1 MSTDAPP
8 PPGATGLSIRAEL
21 LRGNRRVVALAFA
34 LGVVAAIATVA
45 LPLVV
50 RELITAIQ
58 DDDGVLLP
66 ILLLAGLALGGGL
79 ATALSTFLLARV
91 GERMVLDLRTRM
103 IGRIL
108 RLPLHAVRREGTG
121 TLVSRVGSD
130 AAQLRSVVDVGVT
143 EIPVSAVSIVLGLVV
158 MGLLDWVL
166 LLIALG
172 SFAVSAAAIG
182 VVVRGIRRNALEQQ
196 TAIGLLAQRLASTI
210 GALPIVRA
218 QRAEEHV
225 SAEIASA
232 AQRASRSAIAA
243 ARLQSLVSP
252 VMELGLQVALIG
264 VVVGSGARLANGAL
278 TVPDFAAFLLYLL
291 QLVSPLTVVA
301 LGVSRLQ
308 TGLSARE
315 RIAHVL
321 NLEPEVDAGR
331 LAASTDTPEGA
342 PAIAFEDVAF
352 AYDERPVLDG
362 VSFEAPAHGMTAIV
376 GPSGAGKSTILQLVE
391 RFVDPGSGTIRVHGH
406 PVQEWR
412 LDGLRRRVEYVDQA
426 FTLLEGSIRENL
438 TLGRDTPA
446 TDDQLLQALERVGLR
461 DDVLAMDDGLDE
473 RIGRGVDVSGGQR
486 QRLACARALLTEAD
500 IVLFDE
506 PTAQL
511 DSVNDELLRVAI
523 EQLATDRAVVVVAHR
538 IATIRSADR
547 IVVVEAGRVVGVG
560 SHDELVDG
568 CPTYAD
574 LVARQRLSDPT
585 TTGKGAVR

>member
-1 MSTDAPP
+1 MSTDPP
-8 PPGATGLSIRAEL
+8 TASGTLSIRAEL
-21 LRGNRRVVALAFA
+21 LRGNRRVVAAAFL
-34 LGVVAAIATVA
+34 LGVIAAIATVA

-58 DDDGVLLP
+58 EDDGVLLP

-108 RLPLHAVRREGTG
+108 RLPLNVVRREGTG

-158 MGLLDWVL
+158 MGFLDWVL

-172 SFAVSAAAIG
+172 SFAVSATAIG

-196 TAIGLLAQRLASTI
+196 TAIGILAQRLAAGI
-210 GALPIVRA
+210 AALPIVRA

-225 SAEIASA
+225 ASEISASA
-232 AQRASRSAIAA
+232 GQASRSAVAA

-321 NLEPEVDAGR
+321 DLEPEVDDGR
-331 LAASTDTPEGA
+331 LPATVDTPEGA
-342 PAIAFEDVAF
+342 PAIAFEDVVF

-362 VSFEAPAHGMTAIV
+362 VSFAAPAHGMTAIV

-391 RFVDPGSGTIRVHGH
+391 RFVNVGSGTVRVHGH
-406 PVQEWR
+406 PVEEWR

-446 TDDQLLQALERVGLR
+446 TDEQLLAALERVGLR
-461 DDVLAMDDGLDE
+461 EDVLGMEGGLDG
-473 RIGRGVDVSGGQR
+473 RIGRGVDISGGQR

-511 DSVNDELLRVAI
+511 DSVNDDLLRIAI
-523 EQLATDRAVVVVAHR
+523 EQLSTDRAVVVVAHR
-538 IATIRSADR
+538 IATIRAADR
-547 IVVVEAGRVVGVG
+547 IVVVEAGRVVGTG
-560 SHDELVDG
+560 THDELVDG
-568 CPTYAD
+568 CPTYAG
-574 LVARQRLSDPT
+574 LVTLQRLGDPT
-585 TTGKGAVR
+585 TTAKETAR